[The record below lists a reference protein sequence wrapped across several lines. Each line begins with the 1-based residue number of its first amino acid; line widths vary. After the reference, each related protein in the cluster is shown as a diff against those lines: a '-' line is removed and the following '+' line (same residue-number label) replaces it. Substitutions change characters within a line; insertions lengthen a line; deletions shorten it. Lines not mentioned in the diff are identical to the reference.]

1 MYDKY
6 PEHDVP
12 QNNIVQRFFGQRWSA
27 IVIEILMTIVI
38 TVAAGRAFD
47 FFGPL
52 EPSADTAA
60 IELLAELPP
69 EVAEPGERIS
79 IDAVRHMA
87 KSYLDNG
94 DFAEAKALLDLLIA
108 AEPDNVT
115 LTTSDRAKT
124 ASAMRR
130 LPIWHIETRIWRCGW
145 SPYVRQG
152 YRNNNLCY
160 FAGELGEYELALAH
174 CDAVLEGAADAS
186 LKLSALENR
195 CWVRVEMGDY
205 GSGID
210 DCLAVLQ
217 EDPDCQFVT
226 CVLAHYNLGRIRIA
240 QGKIAVAVSHFDI
253 ASSRGPSFEYQYANM
268 YLELARVYDR
278 LGRSV
283 KALENYQQY
292 LQVVGRN
299 ADPVA
304 QSRLSAL
311 RGAD

>member
-79 IDAVRHMA
+79 IGAVRHMA
-87 KSYLDNG
+87 RSYHNDE
-94 DFAEAKALLDLLIA
+94 DYVEARTLHDLLIA

-115 LTTSDRAKT
+115 NYLDRAKT
-124 ASAMRR
+124 ASAMRDYQLAYRDTYMALR
-130 LPIWHIETRIWRCGW
+130 LEPD
-145 SPYVRQG
+145 VRQG

-174 CDAVLEGAADAS
+174 CTAVLGGDADPAAQ
-186 LKLSALENR
+186 LVALENR
-195 CWVRVEMGDY
+195 CWVLVEMGDFE
-205 GSGID
+205 SGLTE
-210 DCLAVLQ
+210 CNAVLYANPGC
-217 EDPDCQFVT
+217 DLVS
-226 CVLAHYNLGRIRIA
+226 CVLAHYNLGRIKMA
-240 QGKIAVAVSHFDI
+240 QGELADAMSHFDI

-278 LGRSV
+278 LGRSG

-292 LQVVGRN
+292 LQIVGRN

>member
-52 EPSADTAA
+52 EPSADTTA

-69 EVAEPGERIS
+69 EIAEPGQGIS

-108 AEPDNVT
+108 AEPDNV
-115 LTTSDRAKT
+115 SYYPDRAKA
-124 ASAMRR
+124 ASAMGDYNLAYRDTYTALR
-130 LPIWHIETRIWRCGW
+130 LEPVG
-145 SPYVRQG
+145 RQW
-152 YRNNNLCY
+152 YLNNNLCY

-278 LGRSV
+278 LGRSG

-292 LQVVGRN
+292 LQIVGRN